1 METFAADI
9 CRDCGRKEGNY
20 SDTKLVSCNSC
31 HELSCQHCLFTQGCA
46 WCQKTE
52 TFNTQL
58 SDTNTMHS
66 EDTSDSRPFFN
77 PKGIEPYDLS
87 EQPSGSEV
95 SYSSENWRDHMD
107 DWEEYESKLIE
118 EQAKLEKA
126 IHILVG
132 TEVHA
137 TVDKR
142 LDEIRKMLNCR
153 CDGYETCN
161 ACVSE
166 WRRNR
171 YGRDTHNVDCVC
183 NDCSGNSRQYAESF
197 SAESPEIW
205 VLQEQTRHGTTV
217 SLHNAMLP
225 SQPYLEEF
233 DGNVEDFEEGEFGWN
248 GYFGNDWFYISC
260 TKETLRSAESFSAES
275 KFDKLSKKVAASYM
289 KKGMSAKEA
298 KRIGD
303 GTAANIGRRKYGKA
317 GMARKAK
324 AGRKAETFS
333 AELKRDSCCCGAT
346 KSKPCACM
354 YEGVMKCS
362 ATAPM
367 CPCYKALAKK
377 AEDETIVDS
386 QETKG
391 ITANTKQYKDYDY
404 DIPKMIATIDEPVRN
419 AVDTDDKKHELIGAF
434 KAGGVFL
441 AAMVLASGYNKYKN
455 RN

>member
-1 METFAADI
+1 MTTFAADI

-20 SDTKLVSCNSC
+20 SNTKLVSCNSC
-31 HELSCQHCLFTQGCA
+31 HELSCQNCLFTQGCA

-58 SDTNTMHS
+58 SDTNTMQS

-77 PKGIEPYDLS
+77 PKSIEPYDLS

-95 SYSSENWRDHMD
+95 SYGAEWGNHRLDGDGYCDVCDAYGLNCIEQGGNSPESIAVVEDVIRTLENSIQRLREAGITDLR
-107 DWEEYESKLIE
+107 ELQSAIK
-118 EQAKLEKA
+118 QAKL
-126 IHILVG
+126 
-132 TEVHA
+132 
-137 TVDKR
+137 
-142 LDEIRKMLNCR
+142 KMYSMMNENRCTCDREYGEADPDCMACLN
-153 CDGYETCN
+153 
-161 ACVSE
+161 E
-166 WRRNR
+166 WRNQR
-171 YGRDTHNVDCVC
+171 YGPDIHDVECVC

-260 TKETLRSAESFSAES
+260 TKETSRSAES
-275 KFDKLSKKVAASYM
+275 
-289 KKGMSAKEA
+289 
-298 KRIGD
+298 
-303 GTAANIGRRKYGKA
+303 
-317 GMARKAK
+317 
-324 AGRKAETFS
+324 FS

-377 AEDETIVDS
+377 AEDETIIDS

-404 DIPKMIATIDEPVRN
+404 DIDKMRETIDEPVRN